1 MRMKSGSEEIAMKHY
16 KPFILSLVLI
26 LIVASFIISPMA
38 MEADKQSNNVLLRTS
53 EQIEPR
59 AYIHYTKT
67 VTRYYPNLSSI
78 PEEIEYSE
86 YNNTLQAWF
95 SGTLVLS
102 RIDALGNGTYNA
114 IFTGEIYGNA

>member
-1 MRMKSGSEEIAMKHY
+1 MKHY

-26 LIVASFIISPMA
+26 LIVSSFIISPMA

-59 AYIHYTKT
+59 AYIYYTKT